1 MNIYEAM
8 SRQAQS
14 CPKCSFEKVWKYGS
28 RKTKFGVM
36 RKFMCTKC
44 GHVWEV
50 EVSKIWS
57 VNPELIKPIERL
69 MERVIGDAE
78 RGIALKECGWEEFDA
93 ETRKALLKTGL
104 CEQNSKTG
112 RIRIL
117 SSAELPED
125 LATLQTARTLLD
137 VRKALEIAQEL
148 EDTWRGEGRYKAMLQ
163 GLGHMLDS
171 GVRTV
176 SPALLAGDK
185 KDEKMFS
192 WDWFSLAHNAVNSLV
207 LTAVDEMWND
217 RIEKVKMAR
226 RLLGDMVQVA
236 EDVENVLQWRLV
248 VGKLG
253 KEALEALGFLWFADK
268 RLQEIESPVGKRVAQ
283 RALLKVV
290 GAETPKKIEAILSEV
305 EVNYVNFPW

>member
-1 MNIYEAM
+1 M
-8 SRQAQS
+8 SREAQS
-14 CPKCSFEKVWKYGS
+14 CPKCSSEKVWKYGS
-28 RKTKFGVM
+28 RRAKHGVL
-36 RKFMCTKC
+36 RKFMCPAC

-57 VNPELIKPIERL
+57 VDPELVKPLERL

-78 RGIALKECGWEEFDA
+78 RGIAVKECGWEEFDA

-125 LATLQTARTLLD
+125 FATLETARTLLD
-137 VRKALEIAQEL
+137 VRKAVKIAQEL
-148 EDTWRGEGRYKAMLQ
+148 EDIWRGEGRYEAVLQ
-163 GLGHMLDS
+163 GLGLMLDS

-176 SPALLAGDK
+176 SPALLASAK

-192 WDWFSLAHNAVNSLV
+192 WDWFSLAHKAVNSLV

-217 RIEKVKMAR
+217 RIEKVEMAR

-236 EDVENVLQWRLV
+236 EDVENVLQWRHV

-268 RLQEIESPVGKRVAQ
+268 RLQELESSIGKRVAQ
-283 RALLKVV
+283 RALLKLV
-290 GAETPKKIEAILSEV
+290 GTETPKKIETILSEA
-305 EVNYVNFPW
+305 EVNYVNFPWW